1 MNASGRRPAAPDQ
14 SPRQPDPKQRVRST
28 RSMEILCLALAALVV
43 VWSRVL
49 TTQLWP
55 VLGLLCA
62 FVVAIVAF
70 RSRRFFPGRTRT
82 RLLIESWSMVMF
94 ITGVLWF
101 TGKSSSPLL
110 NLYLLPIILSALTL
124 GRLVTL
130 LQVAVIAIC
139 HVLLAA
145 ATPGLD
151 VISLSYAS
159 QAVGQL
165 APFLLVAYLTTTLSA
180 DITEA
185 REKIEKLAPTERLT
199 RLYNLRMFNEV
210 WQREHGSAERDRGVY
225 ALLLIDMDKLKD
237 INDAFGHEAGNSA
250 ITLVAQCL
258 QRSIRNSDYAARFG
272 GDEFAVLL
280 PGASPE
286 IAEAVVK
293 RVRHNVFK
301 TTLDLRSRMIRCSV
315 SIGVVNYPKD
325 ARDMRDLLSMAD
337 RKMYRDKELRRGP
350 RREANA

>member
-1 MNASGRRPAAPDQ
+1 M
-14 SPRQPDPKQRVRST
+14 RST
-28 RSMEILCLALAALVV
+28 RSIEILCLALAALVL
-43 VWSRVL
+43 VWSRALV
-49 TTQLWP
+49 TQLWP
-55 VLGLLCA
+55 VLGLLSA
-62 FVVAIVAF
+62 FVVAIVVF
-70 RSRRFFPGRTRT
+70 RARRFFPRRTRT
-82 RLLIESWSMVMF
+82 RLLIESWSMVIF

-130 LQVAVIAIC
+130 LQVAVVAFC

-151 VISLSYAS
+151 VMSLGYAS

-185 REKIEKLAPTERLT
+185 RERIENLAQTDALT
-199 RLYNLRMFNEV
+199 GLLNLRMFNEV
-210 WQREHGSAERDRGVY
+210 WQREHSASERDRGVY
-225 ALLLIDMDKLKD
+225 AMLMIDMDKLKD
-237 INDAFGHEAGNSA
+237 INDAFGHDAGNSA
-250 ITLVAQCL
+250 IVLVAQCL
-258 QRSIRNSDYAARFG
+258 QRSIRGTDFAARFG
-272 GDEFAVLL
+272 SDEFAVLL
-280 PGASPE
+280 PGATPE

-315 SIGVVNYPKD
+315 SIGVVNYPKES
-325 ARDMRDLLSMAD
+325 RDMRDLLSIAD
-337 RKMYRDKELRRGP
+337 RKMYRDKELRRAPGS
-350 RREANA
+350 EANA

>member
-1 MNASGRRPAAPDQ
+1 
-14 SPRQPDPKQRVRST
+14 VRST
-28 RSMEILCLALAALVV
+28 RSIEILCLALAALVLV
-43 VWSRVL
+43 LSRAL
-49 TTQLWP
+49 ATQLWP
-55 VLGLLCA
+55 VLSLLGA
-62 FVVAIVAF
+62 FLAAIIVF
-70 RSRRFFPGRTRT
+70 RGRRFFPRRTRT
-82 RLLIESWSMVMF
+82 RLLIESWSMVAF

-110 NLYLLPIILSALTL
+110 NLYLLPIVLSALTL

-130 LQVAVIAIC
+130 LQVAVIFIC
-139 HVLLAA
+139 HLLLAA
-145 ATPGLD
+145 ATPSLD
-151 VISLSYAS
+151 VMSLSYAS

-165 APFLLVAYLTTTLSA
+165 APFFVVAYLTTTLSA

-185 REKIEKLAPTERLT
+185 RERIENLAQNDSLT
-199 RLYNLRMFNEV
+199 GLYNLRMFNEV
-210 WQREHGSAERDRGVY
+210 WQREHAASERDRSVY
-225 ALLLIDMDKLKD
+225 ALLMIDMDKLKD

-258 QRSIRNSDYAARFG
+258 QRSIRTTDYAARFG

-286 IAEAVVK
+286 IADAVVK
-293 RVRHNVFK
+293 RVRHNVYK

-325 ARDMRDLLSMAD
+325 GRDMRELLSMAD
-337 RKMYRDKELRRGP
+337 HKMYRDKELRRAPGS
-350 RREANA
+350 EANA

>member
-1 MNASGRRPAAPDQ
+1 
-14 SPRQPDPKQRVRST
+14 VRST
-28 RSMEILCLALAALVV
+28 RSIEILCLALAALVL
-43 VWSRVL
+43 VWSRAL
-49 TTQLWP
+49 ITQLWP
-55 VLGLLCA
+55 VTALLLA
-62 FVVAIVAF
+62 FVAAILAF
-70 RSRRFFPGRTRT
+70 RARRFFPGRTRT
-82 RLLIESWSMVMF
+82 RLLIESWSMVLF
-94 ITGVLWF
+94 ISGVLWF
-101 TGKSSSPLL
+101 TGKSASPLL

-130 LQVAVIAIC
+130 LQVVVIAVF
-139 HVLLAA
+139 HLLLAA

-151 VISLSYAS
+151 VLSLVYAS

-185 REKIEKLAPTERLT
+185 RERIENLAQNDALT
-199 RLYNLRMFNEV
+199 GLYNLRMFNEV
-210 WQREHGSAERDRGVY
+210 WQREHAAAEGDRGVY
-225 ALLLIDMDKLKD
+225 ALLMIDMDKLKD
-237 INDAFGHEAGNSA
+237 INDAFGHDAGNSA

-258 QRSIRNSDYAARFG
+258 QRSIRNTDYAARFG

-280 PGASPE
+280 PGASPD

-315 SIGVVNYPKD
+315 SIGVVNYPRD
-325 ARDMRDLLSMAD
+325 GRDMRELLSMAD
-337 RKMYRDKELRRGP
+337 RNMYRDKELRRAPGTP
-350 RREANA
+350 ANA

>member
-1 MNASGRRPAAPDQ
+1 
-14 SPRQPDPKQRVRST
+14 VRST
-28 RSMEILCLALAALVV
+28 RSIEILCLALAALVL
-43 VWSRVL
+43 VWSRALV
-49 TTQLWP
+49 TQLWP
-55 VLGLLCA
+55 VLGLLGA
-62 FVVAIVAF
+62 FLAAIVVF
-70 RSRRFFPGRTRT
+70 RSRRFFPRHTRT
-82 RLLIESWSMVMF
+82 RLLIESWSMVVF

-130 LQVAVIAIC
+130 LQVAVIFIC
-139 HVLLAA
+139 HLLLAA

-151 VISLSYAS
+151 VMSLSYAS

-185 REKIEKLAPTERLT
+185 RERIENLAQNDSLT
-199 RLYNLRMFNEV
+199 GLYNLRMFNEV
-210 WQREHGSAERDRGVY
+210 WQREHLASERDRGVY
-225 ALLLIDMDKLKD
+225 ALLMIDMDKLKD

-258 QRSIRNSDYAARFG
+258 LRSIRTTDYAARFG

-286 IAEAVVK
+286 VAEAVIK
-293 RVRHNVFK
+293 RVRHNVYK

-325 ARDMRDLLSMAD
+325 GRDMRELLSMAD
-337 RKMYRDKELRRGP
+337 RKMFRDKELRRAPGS
-350 RREANA
+350 EANA

>member
-1 MNASGRRPAAPDQ
+1 
-14 SPRQPDPKQRVRST
+14 
-28 RSMEILCLALAALVV
+28 LALAALVV

-82 RLLIESWSMVMF
+82 RLLIESWSMVIF

-101 TGKSSSPLL
+101 TGKNSSPLL

-130 LQVAVIAIC
+130 LQVAAIAIC
-139 HVLLAA
+139 HLLLAA
-145 ATPGLD
+145 ATPGLE
-151 VISLSYAS
+151 VVSLFYAS

-185 REKIEKLAPTERLT
+185 RERIENLAQTDALT
-199 RLYNLRMFNEV
+199 GLFNLRMFNEV
-210 WQREHGSAERDRGVY
+210 WQREHSAAERDRGGY
-225 ALLLIDMDKLKD
+225 ALLMIDMDKLKD

-258 QRSIRNSDYAARFG
+258 QRSIRNTDYAARFG
-272 GDEFAVLL
+272 GDEFVVLL
-280 PGASPE
+280 PGASSE

-293 RVRHNVFK
+293 RLRHNVFK

-337 RKMYRDKELRRGP
+337 RKMYRDKELRRAPGS
-350 RREANA
+350 EAKA

>member
-1 MNASGRRPAAPDQ
+1 M
-14 SPRQPDPKQRVRST
+14 RST
-28 RSMEILCLALAALVV
+28 RSIEILCLALAALVL
-43 VWSRVL
+43 VWSRALV
-49 TTQLWP
+49 TQLWP
-55 VLGLLCA
+55 VLGLLSA
-62 FVVAIVAF
+62 FVVAIVVF
-70 RSRRFFPGRTRT
+70 RARRFFPRRTRT
-82 RLLIESWSMVMF
+82 RLLIESWSMVIF

-130 LQVAVIAIC
+130 MQVAVIAGC
-139 HVLLAA
+139 HLILAA
-145 ATPGLD
+145 STPGVD
-151 VISLSYAS
+151 VVSLAYAS

-185 REKIEKLAPTERLT
+185 RERIENLAQTDALT
-199 RLYNLRMFNEV
+199 GLYNLRMFNEV
-210 WQREHGSAERDRGVY
+210 WQRVHGASERDRGVY
-225 ALLLIDMDKLKD
+225 AVLMIDMDKLKD
-237 INDAFGHEAGNSA
+237 INDAFGHDAGNSA

-258 QRSIRNSDYAARFG
+258 QRSIRNTDYAARFG

-293 RVRHNVFK
+293 RVRHNVYK

-325 ARDMRDLLSMAD
+325 SRDMRELLSMAD
-337 RKMYRDKELRRGP
+337 RKMYRDKELRRAPGA
-350 RREANA
+350 EANA

>member
-1 MNASGRRPAAPDQ
+1 M
-14 SPRQPDPKQRVRST
+14 RST
-28 RSMEILCLALAALVV
+28 QSIEVLCLALAALVL
-43 VWSRVL
+43 VWSGALV
-49 TTQLWP
+49 TELWP
-55 VLGLLCA
+55 VLALLSV
-62 FVVAIVAF
+62 FVVAIAVF
-70 RSRRFFPGRTRT
+70 RARRFFPRRTRT
-82 RLLIESWSMVMF
+82 RLLIESWSMVAF
-94 ITGVLWF
+94 ITAVLWF
-101 TGKSSSPLL
+101 TGKCSSPLL

-130 LQVAVIAIC
+130 LQVAVVAFC

-151 VISLSYAS
+151 VLSLSYAS

-185 REKIEKLAPTERLT
+185 RERIENLAQNDALT
-199 RLYNLRMFNEV
+199 GLYNLRMFNEV
-210 WQREHGSAERDRGVY
+210 WQREHAAAERDRGVY
-225 ALLLIDMDKLKD
+225 ALLMIDMDKLKD

-258 QRSIRNSDYAARFG
+258 HRSIRNSDTAARFG

-286 IAEAVVK
+286 IAEAVIK
-293 RVRHNVFK
+293 RVRHNVYK

-325 ARDMRDLLSMAD
+325 GRDMRELLSIAD
-337 RKMYRDKELRRGP
+337 RKMCRDKELRRAPGS
-350 RREANA
+350 EASA

>member
-1 MNASGRRPAAPDQ
+1 
-14 SPRQPDPKQRVRST
+14 VRST
-28 RSMEILCLALAALVV
+28 RSIEILCLVLAALVL
-43 VWSRVL
+43 VWSGGL
-49 TTQLWP
+49 AKQLWP
-55 VLGLLCA
+55 VLGLLAA
-62 FVVAIVAF
+62 FVMAIVAF
-70 RSRRFFPGRTRT
+70 RARRFFPRRTRT
-82 RLLIESWSMVMF
+82 RLLIESWSMLIF

-101 TGKSSSPLL
+101 SGKSSSPLL

-130 LQVAVIAIC
+130 LQVAVVAIC
-139 HVLLAA
+139 HWLLAA

-151 VISLSYAS
+151 VMSLFYAS

-180 DITEA
+180 DVTEA
-185 REKIEKLAPTERLT
+185 RERIENLAQTDALT
-199 RLYNLRMFNEV
+199 GLYNLRMFNEV
-210 WQREHGSAERDRGVY
+210 WRREHDAAERGRGVY
-225 ALLLIDMDKLKD
+225 ALLMIDMDKLKD
-237 INDAFGHEAGNSA
+237 INDTFGHEAGNSA

-258 QRSIRNSDYAARFG
+258 QRSIRGTDYAARFG

-293 RVRHNVFK
+293 RVRHNVYK

-325 ARDMRDLLSMAD
+325 SRDARELLSIAD
-337 RKMYRDKELRRGP
+337 RKMYRDKELRRAPGS
-350 RREANA
+350 EANA